1 MQKNADTE
9 HCAVQ
14 VRKYDYER
22 YFSALLVPSEV
33 RRGLFAL
40 YAFNIE
46 LASIR
51 ERVTENLL
59 GEIRLEWWRN
69 NIKEIYAGNVRNHS
83 VTVELAHT
91 IEHFNIELSFF
102 ERLISARVFDM
113 NDEPPEDLNAL
124 ENYVTM
130 TSGELMVCSC
140 IIAGASVG
148 KDTALAMGRYW
159 GLTGIIRS
167 IQFHATMGRVYLPK
181 DLMREAGLG
190 SHQVV
195 ENCFSSRVDIVVG
208 RLAERLIKYEKDL
221 PVIDKNSRPPF
232 AYLSI
237 ARHYLRRL
245 RKASFKR
252 DGRSPELSQFMKQLV
267 ILKTAINGK
276 L

>member
-1 MQKNADTE
+1 MRTNTDTE
-9 HCAVQ
+9 HCAFQ

-22 YFSALLVPSEV
+22 YFSALLGPSEV

-51 ERVTENLL
+51 ERVTESLL

-83 VTVELAHT
+83 VTVELAHA
-91 IEHFNIELSFF
+91 IEHFNIDLSFF

-113 NDEPPEDLNAL
+113 NDEPPEDIKAL

-140 IIAGASVG
+140 LISGASVG
-148 KDTALAMGRYW
+148 TDTALAMGRYW

-167 IQFHATMGRVYLPK
+167 IHFHASLGRVYLPK

-190 SHQVV
+190 AHQVV
-195 ENCFSSRVDIVVG
+195 ENCYSTHVDRVVG
-208 RLAERLIKYEKDL
+208 QLAERLINYEKIL
-221 PVIDKNSRPPF
+221 PLIDKNSRPPF

-245 RKASFKR
+245 KKASFKR
-252 DGRSPELSQFMKQLV
+252 DGRGAELSQFMKQLV
-267 ILKTAINGK
+267 ILKTAIN
-276 L
+276 

>member
-1 MQKNADTE
+1 MRTNTDTE
-9 HCAVQ
+9 HCAFQ

-22 YFSALLVPSEV
+22 YFSALLGSSEV

-51 ERVTENLL
+51 ERVTESLL

-83 VTVELAHT
+83 VTVELAHA
-91 IEHFNIELSFF
+91 IEHFNIDLSFF

-113 NDEPPEDLNAL
+113 NDEPPEDINAL

-140 IIAGASVG
+140 LISGASVG
-148 KDTALAMGRYW
+148 TDTALAMGRYW

-167 IQFHATMGRVYLPK
+167 IHFHASLGRVYLPK

-190 SHQVV
+190 AHQVV
-195 ENCFSSRVDIVVG
+195 ENCYSTHVDRVVG
-208 RLAERLIKYEKDL
+208 QLAERLINYEKIL
-221 PVIDKNSRPPF
+221 PLIDKNSRPPF

-245 RKASFKR
+245 KKASFKR
-252 DGRSPELSQFMKQLV
+252 DGRGAELSQFMKQLV
-267 ILKTAINGK
+267 ILKIAINGK